1 MILLY
6 YFGKTMISTKQSVIE
21 RSVNFIPWRIRH
33 WIRSVPGLAQFQ
45 RQLFSTFLADREF
58 VHRINAGPAMGLNY
72 LVQLPQDKQI
82 WTGTYEA
89 EVATKICD
97 AVVPGQACFDIG
109 AHRGFLS
116 GVMAVAGASEVHC
129 FDPNPENTKQLRS
142 LSELNP
148 ELKFVVHE
156 MAVGNHTGTVEFVL
170 MPETSMG
177 KVLKSD
183 FQPEAEG
190 MGKLAVNACRLDD
203 LIATG
208 KIPPPGLIKIDV
220 EGAEELVLEG
230 GAKLFEKH
238 RPNIILEAHS
248 QKIASQCI
256 RLLKNFGYEVEPL
269 NQQGIAQHTS
279 GDSTS
284 HWIGRAA

>member
-1 MILLY
+1 MLNFFL
-6 YFGKTMISTKQSVIE
+6 E
-21 RSVNFIPWRIRH
+21 RSVNLLPWRIRG
-33 WIRSVPGLAQFQ
+33 WIRRIPGIAALQ
-45 RQLFSTFLADREF
+45 RCLFEALMSGRMFP
-58 VHRINAGPAMGLNY
+58 HKINAGPARGLFY
-72 LVQLPQDKQI
+72 PIQLPQDKQI
-82 WTGTYEA
+82 WIGTYET
-89 EVATKICD
+89 EVAKAICG
-97 AVVPGQACFDIG
+97 AVIPGKACFDIG

-148 ELKFVVHE
+148 QLKFIVHE

-177 KVLKSD
+177 KVLESD
-183 FQPEAEG
+183 FQPDAKDI
-190 MGKLAVNACRLDD
+190 GKLTVNAYRLDD

-230 GAKLFEKH
+230 GSNLLKKY

-248 QKIASQCI
+248 QKLAFQCI
-256 RLLKNFGYEVEPL
+256 CVLKDVGYHVESL
-269 NQQGIAQHTS
+269 NRQTIAEHTS
-279 GDSTS
+279 DDSTS

>member
-1 MILLY
+1 
-6 YFGKTMISTKQSVIE
+6 MISTKQSMIE

-33 WIRSVPGLAQFQ
+33 LIRLVPGLAQLQ
-45 RQLFSTFLADREF
+45 RQLFSAFLVDRKF
-58 VHRINAGPAMGLNY
+58 AHRINAGPAMGLNY

-89 EVATKICD
+89 EVASQICD
-97 AVVPGQACFDIG
+97 AVIPGQPCFDIG

-129 FDPNPENTKQLRS
+129 FDPNPENTKQLRC
-142 LSELNP
+142 LPELNP
-148 ELKFVVHE
+148 QLKFVIHE
-156 MAVGNHTGTVEFVL
+156 MAIGNHTGTVEFVL

-177 KVLKSD
+177 KVLESD
-183 FQPEAEG
+183 FQPDAQK
-190 MGKLAVNACRLDD
+190 MGKLAVDACRLDD

-220 EGAEELVLEG
+220 EGAEELVLK
-230 GAKLFEKH
+230 GAVNLLEKH

-248 QKIASQCI
+248 QKLACQCMH
-256 RLLKNFGYEVEPL
+256 LLEDSGYKVEPL
-269 NQQGIAQHTS
+269 NQQTSTEHTF

>member
-1 MILLY
+1 
-6 YFGKTMISTKQSVIE
+6 
-21 RSVNFIPWRIRH
+21 
-33 WIRSVPGLAQFQ
+33 
-45 RQLFSTFLADREF
+45 
-58 VHRINAGPAMGLNY
+58 
-72 LVQLPQDKQI
+72 
-82 WTGTYEA
+82 
-89 EVATKICD
+89 
-97 AVVPGQACFDIG
+97 
-109 AHRGFLS
+109 
-116 GVMAVAGASEVHC
+116 
-129 FDPNPENTKQLRS
+129 
-142 LSELNP
+142 
-148 ELKFVVHE
+148 

-177 KVLKSD
+177 KVLESN

-190 MGKLAVNACRLDD
+190 MGKLTVDACRLDD

-230 GAKLFEKH
+230 GLNLLMKY

-248 QKIASQCI
+248 QKLASQCI
-256 RLLKNFGYEVEPL
+256 RVLKDAGYEVEPL
-269 NQQGIAQHTS
+269 NQQTSAEHTS

>member
-1 MILLY
+1 
-6 YFGKTMISTKQSVIE
+6 MISTKQSVIE

-33 WIRSVPGLAQFQ
+33 WIRSVPGLAQLQ
-45 RQLFSTFLADREF
+45 RRIFSTFFVDREF
-58 VHRINAGPAMGLNY
+58 VHQINAGPAMGLNY

-129 FDPNPENTKQLRS
+129 FDPNPQNTKQLRS
-142 LSELNP
+142 LSKLNP
-148 ELKFVVHE
+148 QLKFVVHE

-177 KVLKSD
+177 KVLESN
-183 FQPEAEG
+183 FQPDAKG
-190 MGKLAVNACRLDD
+190 MGKLTVDACRLDD

-230 GAKLFEKH
+230 GLNLLMKY

-248 QKIASQCI
+248 QKLASQCI
-256 RLLKNFGYEVEPL
+256 RVLKDAGYEVEPL
-269 NQQGIAQHTS
+269 NQQTSAEHTS